1 MSKAGLAGLCD
12 NTPERQGMHR
22 ILFNASL
29 PIQLT
34 MNPPPLNLFGRIGLY
49 LTVFITGASVMV
61 IELLGTRLIAP
72 FYGASLYVW
81 SSLISVTMIAL
92 AIGYFLGGRW
102 ADRAK
107 HTGLSLIV
115 GLSGLLTLLIPW
127 LNRPVLLL
135 TDPMGLR
142 AGAFVSALILFLPSL
157 TMLGM
162 ASPFAIKLVA
172 SKLEGV
178 GNSAGSIYAVSTV
191 GSVIGTL
198 VLGFFLFPLV
208 GSREVLI
215 GTGLLLV
222 VLAVAVALYEQKQLA
237 FKHAVWPCLLLAASA
252 MALLPQIIGSGQAY
266 REANGYQVVSEQ
278 ESLYGWV
285 RVIDK
290 KAEDLRLL
298 SSDASVIGAA
308 SLSDGLN
315 RLTYQDIVGLI
326 PTIKP
331 DIKKAL
337 IVGLGAGHMAG
348 VLHDRY
354 GITTDTLEIDPAVA
368 DAARRFF
375 GYKPSGQAI
384 VGDGRYEI
392 RRLKGPYDLII
403 HDCFTGGSEPAHLLT
418 VETLQQLKGL
428 LSEQGIL
435 AVNFVAFAEGEHR
448 DALASVAKTI
458 AEVFPERSTFISEP
472 GKNFN
477 DFIFLASRQAIQ
489 LENTRLSPRQS
500 AWLNERRIQVD
511 ESRGVLL
518 TDNLNPIEH
527 LQTAKAEH
535 YRHFIVEWLGEELLV
550 R

>member
-1 MSKAGLAGLCD
+1 
-12 NTPERQGMHR
+12 
-22 ILFNASL
+22 
-29 PIQLT
+29 
-34 MNPPPLNLFGRIGLY
+34 MNPQPLNLVGRIGLY

-92 AIGYFLGGRW
+92 AIGYFVGGRW

-107 HTGLSLIV
+107 STGLSLII
-115 GLSGLLTLLIPW
+115 GLSGLLTLLIPL

-135 TDPMGLR
+135 TDPLGLR
-142 AGAFVSALILFLPSL
+142 AGAFVSALMLFLPCL
-157 TMLGM
+157 TLLGM
-162 ASPFAIKLVA
+162 ASPFAIKLA
-172 SKLEGV
+172 TSKLEGV

-191 GSVIGTL
+191 GSVLGTL

-215 GTGLLLV
+215 GTGLVLILLACI
-222 VLAVAVALYEQKQLA
+222 LAFYEQKQLA
-237 FKHAVWPCLLLAASA
+237 VRHAIWPCLWLLVGA
-252 MALLPQIIGSGQAY
+252 MALLPLIIGSGQKY
-266 REANGYQVVSEQ
+266 REVNGYQVISEQ

-308 SLSDGLN
+308 SLSDGQN

-326 PTIKP
+326 PVIKP
-331 DIKKAL
+331 GMEKAL
-337 IVGLGAGHMAG
+337 VVGLGAGHMAG
-348 VLHDRY
+348 VLHGRY
-354 GITTDTLEIDPAVA
+354 GIVTDTLEIDPSVA
-368 DAARRFF
+368 DAARSYF
-375 GYKPSGQAI
+375 GYKPSGEAI

-418 VETLQQLKGL
+418 VETLRQLKGL
-428 LSEQGIL
+428 LSEQGVL
-435 AVNFVAFAEGEHR
+435 AVNFVALAEGGHSE
-448 DALASVAKTI
+448 ALASVAKTI
-458 AEVFPERSTFISEP
+458 ADVFPEQLAFVSEP

-477 DFIFLASRQAIQ
+477 DFIFLASRRAISLASGKLTSQ
-489 LENTRLSPRQS
+489 QRVWLKERLIGIDGR
-500 AWLNERRIQVD
+500 EGR
-511 ESRGVLL
+511 LL

-527 LQTAKAEH
+527 MQTAKAEH
-535 YRHFIVEWLGEELLV
+535 YRHFIVGWLGGELLL